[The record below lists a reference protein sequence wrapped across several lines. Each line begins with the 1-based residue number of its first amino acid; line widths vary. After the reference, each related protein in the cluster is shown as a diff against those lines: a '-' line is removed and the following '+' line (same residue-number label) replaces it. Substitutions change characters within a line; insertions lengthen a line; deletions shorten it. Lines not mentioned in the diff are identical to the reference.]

1 MRPKMFASSPADSAK
16 NDTGEFAK
24 FQNFMKRLVQVPHE
38 EIKAALD
45 AEKEAKKRKRASRAV
60 PDKD

>member
-1 MRPKMFASSPADSAK
+1 MFASKPDQTAT

-24 FQNFMKRLVQVPHE
+24 FENFMKRLVCVPHE

-45 AEKEAKKRKRASRAV
+45 AEKEAKKRKRASRAAS
-60 PDKD
+60 DKD